1 MSCWEQDNHGL
12 CGWFFGVLPIYVWGL
27 CPLLSRLLGRLPPAR
42 LTLESQDQSLL
53 QDLQLVIPHI
63 SLLPCASASSLEFAV
78 GVRCPWWQGKVE
90 RVAVLRAGGTQPLGC
105 SQGCFAGPWQAVE
118 LSRADLARR
127 GSWKLRVKLWPAGL

>member
-90 RVAVLRAGGTQPLGC
+90 REYPGCCAEGRWDPAPGVLPGMLCRALAGC
-105 SQGCFAGPWQAVE
+105 GAQQG
-118 LSRADLARR
+118 
-127 GSWKLRVKLWPAGL
+127 